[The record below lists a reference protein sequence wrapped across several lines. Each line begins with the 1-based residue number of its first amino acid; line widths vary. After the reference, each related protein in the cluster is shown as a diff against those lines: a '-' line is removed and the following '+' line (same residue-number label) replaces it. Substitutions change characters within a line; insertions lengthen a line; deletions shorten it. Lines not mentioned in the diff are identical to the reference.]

1 MSLRYVREM
10 SFHLLYQFE
19 FQTEHIAEQ
28 EEQFLSLAKQQELAM
43 QELYPLNWDE
53 NEQKAS
59 ADLALA
65 VYAKRAELDALYA
78 PHLIGWKISR
88 LPKIDKVIL
97 RLACYELMER
107 KEVPVSVV
115 LNEAVELIKA
125 YGEEKAR
132 AYVNAVLGKVVREN
146 LARIAELRGISP
158 EQITD
163 TLSYQYSTQP
173 ESAINKN

>member
-19 FQTEHIAEQ
+19 FQPEHITEQ
-28 EEQFLSLAKQQELAM
+28 EAQFLSLAKQNELAM
-43 QELYPLNWDE
+43 QEFYPLNWDE
-53 NEQKAS
+53 AEQKAS

-65 VYAKRAELDALYA
+65 VFAKKDELDALYA

-97 RLACYELMER
+97 RLACYELLER

-115 LNEAVELIKA
+115 LNEAVELIKS
-125 YGEEKAR
+125 YGEQKAR

-146 LARIAELRGISP
+146 LQAIANLRGISP
-158 EQITD
+158 EQIKD
-163 TLSYQYSTQP
+163 TLSYQYADSQTDTT
-173 ESAINKN
+173 KK